1 MKEAQ
6 KKTMTQTK
14 GYGTGFLNKKEPYL
28 EVPDEGKSF
37 NCGIAK
43 ANLMVAIISA
53 CKNRFS
59 VAGAVSLT
67 TIPPITPD
75 ISVCNWRQ
83 PDWLHDEPLLAEP
96 PVAAVEIISPFESV
110 DDRIPK
116 IESLFE
122 FGVQSVWLVQPP
134 LKQVA
139 VFTPDMEPKVFIEG
153 EVVDPTLGVKI
164 ALKEIFS

>member
-1 MKEAQ
+1 MAHAPES
-6 KKTMTQTK
+6 
-14 GYGTGFLNKKEPYL
+14 FLEENYER
-28 EVPDEGKSF
+28 ERGKPMPSF
-37 NCGIAK
+37 NHGIAQ
-43 ANLMVAIISA
+43 ANLIFALNLA
-53 CKNRFS
+53 CRDRFS
-59 VAGAVSLT
+59 IASELSLASE
-67 TIPPITPD
+67 PPMTPD
-75 ISVCNWRQ
+75 VSVCNMRQ

-139 VFTPDMEPKVFIEG
+139 VFTPDMEPQVYSDS
-153 EVVDPTLGVKI
+153 EVVDPALGVKI